1 MWKDL
6 PYRNCV
12 YLSIAINLLS
22 VVFILILTRFLPP
35 VVPLFYGLPEGIEQL
50 TPSLGLILAPTVGLV
65 ITAIN
70 VFLCSRTREVF
81 LKKALIISS
90 AFISL
95 LLTITIVKIILLVG
109 FF

>member
-6 PYRNCV
+6 PYKGCV
-12 YLSIAINLLS
+12 YLSVLLNIVS
-22 VVFILILTRFLPP
+22 TVVIFTLKGTLPP
-35 VVPLFYGLPEGIEQL
+35 VVPLFYGLPVGAEQL
-50 TPSLGLILAPTVGLV
+50 TPMLELFLAPAAGLI

-70 VFLCSRTREVF
+70 VFVSIFSKDIF
-81 LKKALIISS
+81 LKKSLIISS

-95 LLTITIVKIILLVG
+95 LLAITVVKIVLLVR